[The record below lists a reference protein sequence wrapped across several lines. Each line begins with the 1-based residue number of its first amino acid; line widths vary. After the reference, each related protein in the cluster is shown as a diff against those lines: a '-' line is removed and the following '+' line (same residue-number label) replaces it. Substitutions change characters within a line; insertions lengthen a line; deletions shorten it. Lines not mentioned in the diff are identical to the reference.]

1 MFTMIKFTNKSKKYI
16 TLYLNKNKKNI
27 ILLLPFILKNTYRYK
42 KGTDEICRF
51 CCICIDLSS
60 FLCNKSLPIGHSSIP
75 LHCGRSFSHNKN
87 IQYFEISIILIKD
100 ETNFSTNASY
110 LLWFVWLA
118 WFVSKTLKMESESA

>member
-1 MFTMIKFTNKSKKYI
+1 MNTFTFFSLSWMFTIIKFTNKSEKNI
-16 TLYLNKNKKNI
+16 TLFKKTKKNI
-27 ILLLPFILKNTYRYK
+27 ILLLPFILTNTYK

-75 LHCGRSFSHNKN
+75 LHCGRSYSHNKN

-100 ETNFSTNASY
+100 ETNISTNASY
-110 LLWFVWLA
+110 LLCICMISLICQ
-118 WFVSKTLKMESESA
+118 